1 MKTPVADG
9 AILAAA
15 ARASRYGTRLFSYN
29 DLCEELGLVRG
40 KGPRWNNRQKII
52 PGSRVSRLLTANGY
66 AICKEYASRA
76 STRRY
81 RMVQPDGTTAGGAA
95 WLTVYHSGQ

>member
-1 MKTPVADG
+1 M
-9 AILAAA
+9 
-15 ARASRYGTRLFSYN
+15 
-29 DLCEELGLVRG
+29 
-40 KGPRWNNRQKII
+40 
-52 PGSRVSRLLTANGY
+52 SRLLTANGY

-95 WLTVYHSGQ
+95 WLTV